1 MKALIAIFVLSIF
14 LVFPA
19 HALETPGLKQVYT
32 IETGGYS
39 FDVKTTSNFDVTD
52 YEFNADEKRLTF
64 FINSGLEDNLSEI
77 VIPTNLIN
85 GNFTYYLNE
94 QEIFPTVKTSDTIS
108 FITVEFAGDGIHKL
122 DIIGTTYLPEFEEI
136 AMLVLATSLI
146 GLILLKG
153 RIWKKLFVKQ

>member
-1 MKALIAIFVLSIF
+1 MPV
-14 LVFPA
+14 
-19 HALETPGLKQVYT
+19 HALDSPGLKHTYT

-39 FDVKTTSNFDVTD
+39 FDVKITSNFDVTD

-64 FINSGLEDNLSEI
+64 FVNSGLENNLSEI

-85 GNFTYYLNE
+85 GNFTFYLNE
-94 QEIFPTVKTSDTIS
+94 QEIFPNVQYSDMIS
-108 FITVEFAGDGIHKL
+108 FITVKFPGEGIHKL

-146 GLILLKG
+146 GLIFLKG
-153 RIWKKLFVKQ
+153 RIWKKLFIK